1 MKKTLPLI
9 IGLCLL
15 LGLNYDIWKKEQ
27 ILRGGQTVYV
37 ELAPVDPRSL
47 MQGDYMRLAFAIERS
62 IKKETVKEQTK
73 TGRLIIAPNEQG
85 IAQFVSFENGQ
96 PLKPEE
102 ITIRYTKARRWN
114 SSITIQPNSFFFQEG
129 HRPLYEQAKY
139 GVFKYQGAHTYLLY
153 ALADKDLNLIKPQ

>member
-1 MKKTLPLI
+1 MKKGLPLI

-15 LGLNYDIWKKEQ
+15 LGLNYDIWNKEN
-27 ILRGGQTVYV
+27 ILKEGQTIYL
-37 ELAPVDPRSL
+37 ELVPVDPRSL

-73 TGRLIIAPNEQG
+73 TGRLIITPNEQG
-85 IAQFVSFENGQ
+85 IAQFTSFYKDQ
-96 PLKPEE
+96 PLNPDQK
-102 ITIRYTKARRWN
+102 TIHYTKSRKGIQSVN
-114 SSITIQPNSFFFQEG
+114 IQPNSFFFQEG

-139 GVFKYQGAHTYLLY
+139 GVFKYQGPHTYLLF